1 MALPLP
7 RKYYTSHCAATRREY
22 PDCSGRGFGACG
34 RCRVS
39 DPWFFRPVL
48 VPCELHRH
56 IGDPTPSRTENRG
69 VADHCL
75 TNLAMGSDGTQ
86 RRSRTYVKGL
96 EDPCTIHYTN
106 RAYWR
111 RREVSI
117 PIPSLVPLVFKTRL
131 RAGAIPPP
139 YIHYPTHHLLM
150 SCPNSYVMGS
160 ELNLSDIY
168 WS

>member
-7 RKYYTSHCAATRREY
+7 RKYYTSHCAATRRKY

-75 TNLAMGSDGTQ
+75 TNLAMGSGGTRGRIQ
-86 RRSRTYVKGL
+86 TYDL
-96 EDPCTIHYTN
+96 PL
-106 RAYWR
+106 R
-111 RREVSI
+111 RR
-117 PIPSLVPLVFKTRL
+117 
-131 RAGAIPPP
+131 
-139 YIHYPTHHLLM
+139 LLLFAELLGRMSGYTSPDQM
-150 SCPNSYVMGS
+150 SCFLIKERMKSLHASSMAVLLCESYF
-160 ELNLSDIY
+160 L
-168 WS
+168 